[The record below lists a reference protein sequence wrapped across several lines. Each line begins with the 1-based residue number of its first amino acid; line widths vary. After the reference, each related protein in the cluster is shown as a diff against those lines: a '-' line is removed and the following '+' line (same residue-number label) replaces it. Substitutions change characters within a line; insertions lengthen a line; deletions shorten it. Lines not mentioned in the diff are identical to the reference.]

1 MQQTTVRL
9 DCADLELISVVPNAQ
24 LFGFTR
30 IYLFIFVAFTIVS
43 IIVIL
48 VFAFSIRYLV
58 HKPVHTLVDAFLEI
72 KGHHFDV
79 RIKQTRN
86 DEFDYLYI
94 SFNETMAYLQE
105 LIEKVYNQKLL
116 TQRAELK
123 QLQSQINPHFLYNSF
138 YNIYRM
144 AKIEGNENTAK
155 FSNLLSEYYQYIT
168 RNAEDEVP
176 LEKEVHHAQIY
187 LNIQAIRFGQRIRT
201 NIADIP
207 ASFRHIFVPRLII
220 QPLLENSFE
229 HGIQNVDNPL
239 ISLSFEEFSDSYN
252 LIVED
257 NGTGLSD
264 AELISARIDN
274 ACLVSATS
282 TELAAKIDAIFAE
295 YISSKANAFC
305 LFEGHRYLFWLIQK
319 KSQIYSNDTLY
330 RYISGTLEQIQLC
343 CKQVGLP
350 VSFIWD
356 PTLYSWM
363 QLPLGYDRLR
373 SVVYFLLN
381 PKEEM
386 VLCDTNFFHGFLEQ
400 DVCVSSNSNEAIL
413 DDMRT
418 KLEYGQLEELFS
430 CIDKILMQISNNSDP
445 IRQISAYHGLC
456 TFFLDWIE
464 RTGQKRAYLQ
474 QFGSFSVFS
483 LPYNQWTPSMIQTFR
498 DIAQFLIN
506 GSNSTQAQRF
516 NQIVQT
522 LHQYIS
528 EHLAEDLTLTTLA
541 SQVYL
546 NPVYLS
552 RAYRQATGQKLSE
565 YVLECRVKEAK
576 KMLKGRDYKINE
588 IAFAVGFDSAAH
600 FSRVF
605 KKQTTLT
612 PLEYRERTF
621 QK

>member
-1 MQQTTVRL
+1 MYKIMVVDDEPFIADGL
-9 DCADLELISVVPNAQ
+9 ADLFNQIQEPCFEVSVAYSAQ
-24 LFGFTR
+24 SALEQLDKIR
-30 IYLFIFVAFTIVS
+30 MD
-43 IIVIL
+43 IVISDIKMPKMNGIEML
-48 VFAFSIRYLV
+48 A
-58 HKPVHTLVDAFLEI
+58 EI
-72 KGHHFDV
+72 KERWPFCHVIFLSGYSD
-79 RIKQTRN
+79 
-86 DEFDYLYI
+86 FDYVQSALKLGADSYLLKSQSDEAI
-94 SFNETMAYLQE
+94 LETVFETLKA
-105 LIEKVYNQKLL
+105 IEKEKDAEHLQQRIAEEFEFALPILQKDFISQFLRSGTNL
-116 TQRAELK
+116 SASEIQDKLNCLRIP
-123 QLQSQINPHFLYNSF
+123 LQS
-138 YNIYRM
+138 
-144 AKIEGNENTAK
+144 
-155 FSNLLSEYYQYIT
+155 
-168 RNAEDEVP
+168 EVP
-176 LEKEVHHAQIY
+176 VM
-187 LNIQAIRFGQRIRT
+187 
-201 NIADIP
+201 
-207 ASFRHIFVPRLII
+207 
-220 QPLLENSFE
+220 
-229 HGIQNVDNPL
+229 
-239 ISLSFEEFSDSYN
+239 
-252 LIVED
+252 
-257 NGTGLSD
+257 
-264 AELISARIDN
+264 LISARIDN

-588 IAFAVGFDSAAH
+588 IAFAVGFDSVAH

>member
-1 MQQTTVRL
+1 MYKIMVVDDEPFIADGLADLFNQIQEPCFEVSVAYSAQSALEQLDKIRMDIVISDIKMPKMNGIEMLAEIKERWPFCHVIFLSGYSDFDYVQSALKLGADSYLLKSQSDEAILETVFETIKAIEKEKDAEHLQRRIAEEYEFALPILQKDFISQFLRSGTSLGAPEIQDKL
-9 DCADLELISVVPNAQ
+9 DCL
-24 LFGFTR
+24 R
-30 IYLFIFVAFTIVS
+30 I
-43 IIVIL
+43 
-48 VFAFSIRYLV
+48 
-58 HKPVHTLVDAFLEI
+58 P
-72 KGHHFDV
+72 
-79 RIKQTRN
+79 
-86 DEFDYLYI
+86 
-94 SFNETMAYLQE
+94 
-105 LIEKVYNQKLL
+105 
-116 TQRAELK
+116 
-123 QLQSQINPHFLYNSF
+123 LQSESPV
-138 YNIYRM
+138 M
-144 AKIEGNENTAK
+144 
-155 FSNLLSEYYQYIT
+155 
-168 RNAEDEVP
+168 
-176 LEKEVHHAQIY
+176 
-187 LNIQAIRFGQRIRT
+187 
-201 NIADIP
+201 
-207 ASFRHIFVPRLII
+207 
-220 QPLLENSFE
+220 
-229 HGIQNVDNPL
+229 
-239 ISLSFEEFSDSYN
+239 
-252 LIVED
+252 
-257 NGTGLSD
+257 
-264 AELISARIDN
+264 LISARIDN
-274 ACLVSATS
+274 ASLASAIS
-282 TELAAKIDAIFAE
+282 TELAAKIDAIFME

-498 DIAQFLIN
+498 DIAQFLVN

-522 LHQYIS
+522 LHQYITA
-528 EHLAEDLTLTTLA
+528 HLAEDLTLTTLA

-612 PLEYRERTF
+612 PLEYRESAF

>member
-1 MQQTTVRL
+1 MYKIMVVDDEPFIADGL
-9 DCADLELISVVPNAQ
+9 ADLFNQIQEPCFEVSVAYSAQ
-24 LFGFTR
+24 SALEQLDQTR
-30 IYLFIFVAFTIVS
+30 MD
-43 IIVIL
+43 IVISDIKMPKMNGIEML
-48 VFAFSIRYLV
+48 A
-58 HKPVHTLVDAFLEI
+58 EI
-72 KGHHFDV
+72 KERWPFCHVIFLSGYSD
-79 RIKQTRN
+79 
-86 DEFDYLYI
+86 FDYVQSALKLGADSYLLKSQSDEAI
-94 SFNETMAYLQE
+94 LETVFETIKA
-105 LIEKVYNQKLL
+105 IEKEKDAEHLQRRITEEYEFALPILQKDFISQFLRSGTSL
-116 TQRAELK
+116 GASEIQDKLNCLRIP
-123 QLQSQINPHFLYNSF
+123 LQS
-138 YNIYRM
+138 
-144 AKIEGNENTAK
+144 
-155 FSNLLSEYYQYIT
+155 
-168 RNAEDEVP
+168 
-176 LEKEVHHAQIY
+176 
-187 LNIQAIRFGQRIRT
+187 
-201 NIADIP
+201 
-207 ASFRHIFVPRLII
+207 
-220 QPLLENSFE
+220 
-229 HGIQNVDNPL
+229 
-239 ISLSFEEFSDSYN
+239 EFP
-252 LIVED
+252 VM
-257 NGTGLSD
+257 
-264 AELISARIDN
+264 LISARIDN
-274 ACLVSATS
+274 ASLASATS
-282 TELAAKIDAIFAE
+282 TELAAKIDAIFME

-305 LFEGHRYLFWLIQK
+305 IFEGHRYLFWLVQK
-319 KSQIYSNDTLY
+319 KSQIYGNDTLY
-330 RYISGTLEQIQLC
+330 RYISGTLEKIQLC
-343 CKQVGLP
+343 CKQVDLP

-400 DVCVSSNSNEAIL
+400 DVCDPSNPNGAIL

-418 KLEYGQLEELFS
+418 KLEYGQLEELFC
-430 CIDKILMQISNNSDP
+430 CIDKILMQISDNTDP

-498 DIAQFLIN
+498 DIAQFLVN

-528 EHLAEDLTLTTLA
+528 DHLSEDLTLTTLA

-612 PLEYRERTF
+612 PLEYRERAF